1 MQIQSSA
8 IIEKFFVDSDLP
20 DEAYNNQDF
29 YMGSANRMRYILA
42 TLDMSPGDPYSDDH
56 QMKLGQED
64 NRFYGCIEF
73 FGNGFSVKN
82 DSLLKEL
89 IAMTEQE
96 LLDYINTNEYEWLGD
111 DYDHIQQYL
120 NFVSDWQ
127 DEWQFWGEDMDN
139 DECMTIVRERWIVD
153 RKAGVKSTNP
163 YEVAY
168 NILAEYWDHL
178 PEDEK
183 DEINARLE
191 PLGL

>member
-8 IIEKFFVDSDLP
+8 ILEKFFVDSDLP
-20 DEAYNNQDF
+20 DEGYNNEDF
-29 YMGSANRMRYILA
+29 YKGSANRMRYLLV
-42 TLDMSPGDPYSDDH
+42 TMD
-56 QMKLGQED
+56 LGTGNPELED

-73 FGNGFSVKN
+73 QHNGFSVKN
-82 DSLLKEL
+82 DVLLKEL

-96 LLDYINTNEYEWLGD
+96 LEEYIEQNEFEWLGD
-111 DYDHIQQYL
+111 DYDHIHQYL
-120 NFVSDWQ
+120 NFVSAWQ

-139 DECMTIVRERWIVD
+139 DECMTIARERWIVD
-153 RKAGVKSTNP
+153 RQAGVKSTNP
-163 YEVAY
+163 YEIAY

-183 DEINARLE
+183 TEINSRLE